1 MFKKKIDF
9 IKKVIFFMF
18 YKENYA
24 HSVNALTV
32 NLIHKKFYRKTSFER
47 VYTKNNNI
55 LQMSLKIISIN

>member
-1 MFKKKIDF
+1 
-9 IKKVIFFMF
+9 MF